1 MVSLVSIFAVSL
13 TPSKVFA
20 GVFSFVTELFANEEE
35 DTSSAHNS
43 QNMPIL
49 EAVANI
55 EPDPVDKRPDLVID
69 DKSVLEAY
77 VGPMGTPI
85 EIEEHDMIDRV
96 IVYKV
101 RKGDTVSSI
110 AKMFGVSTN
119 TVIWANGK
127 TIKEGDE
134 LTILPVSGLKYT
146 VKKGDTVASIAK
158 KFAADADEITR
169 FNDLGTSLVAGTE
182 IIIPDG
188 EMSEPAKTPL
198 KPGVKV
204 PAKIPAG
211 SSGYFI
217 RPATGRI
224 TQGLHGKFGT
234 AVDIANK
241 IGTPIY
247 AAATGKV
254 IVSKSGG
261 YNGGYGSY
269 IVIEHSNKT
278 QSLYSHLSS
287 NSVSVGSKVEQ
298 GDLIGLMGTTGKS
311 TGSHL
316 HFEILGGTRNW
327 NPVVSK

>member
-1 MVSLVSIFAVSL
+1 MVSFVSFFALSI
-13 TPSKVFA
+13 TPDKVFA
-20 GVFSFVTELFANEEE
+20 GVFSFVTELFASEDEE
-35 DTSSAHNS
+35 TSSPHNS

-49 EAVANI
+49 EAVTNI
-55 EPDPVDKRPDLVID
+55 KPDPIDKRPDLVID

-85 EIEEHDMIDRV
+85 EIEEHEMVDRV

-101 RKGDTVSSI
+101 RKGDSISSI
-110 AKMFGVSTN
+110 AKMFGVSAN
-119 TVIWANGK
+119 TIIWANGK
-127 TIKEGDE
+127 TVKEGDD
-134 LTILPVSGLKYT
+134 LTILPVSGIKYT

-158 KFAADADEITR
+158 RFSANVDEIVQ
-169 FNDLGTSLVAGTE
+169 FNDLGDQLIVGTE

-188 EMSEPAKTPL
+188 EMAEPAKTST
-198 KPGVKV
+198 KPGAKV
-204 PAKIPAG
+204 PVKIPAG
-211 SSGYFI
+211 SAGSFI
-217 RPATGRI
+217 RPATGRM

-241 IGTPIY
+241 VGTPIY
-247 AAATGKV
+247 AAASGKV
-254 IVSKSGG
+254 IVSKSSG

-269 IVIEHSNKT
+269 IVIEHSNGT
-278 QSLYSHLSS
+278 QSLYAHLSS
-287 NSVSVGSKVEQ
+287 NSVSVGTKVGQ